1 MNLIN
6 QQVCWDVDMVR
17 LLVIDC
23 EGMVGIKLSVAM
35 FELVL
40 VLVAES

>member
-1 MNLIN
+1 MNLIS

-17 LLVIDC
+17 LLVIHC
-23 EGMVGIKLSVAM
+23 ESVVGIKLSVAM
-35 FELVL
+35 FKLVL